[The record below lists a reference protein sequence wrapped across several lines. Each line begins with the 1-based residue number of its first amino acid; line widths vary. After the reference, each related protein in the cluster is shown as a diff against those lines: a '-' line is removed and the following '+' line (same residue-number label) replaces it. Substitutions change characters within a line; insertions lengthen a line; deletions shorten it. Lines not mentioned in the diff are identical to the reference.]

1 MTDQSKKRRAAVSGP
16 TGPDRK
22 KRRRVKFENSDS
34 DEPIALYQIPSH
46 PPSPDLP
53 RTTRSNAPGPV
64 PAPAPAARQPDIP
77 LVSTGSVEAI
87 YTPCLHCVKKW
98 TEDDSTICPRPRDAP
113 IGKCRSCSRAGAEC
127 SLLPKHFYD
136 PLAAAQKATGR
147 ARRRACASLKSALE
161 AYERKNEETGI
172 SPTEKPL
179 RTNPPKENPP
189 KENPPKENAGSGSS
203 AQERPEKG
211 ELLKAIRSLDKNVFR
226 LMNTIREVRGLEL
239 ISDEA

>member
-16 TGPDRK
+16 TGADRK
-22 KRRRVKFENSDS
+22 KPRRAKPENSDS
-34 DEPIALYQIPSH
+34 DEPIALHEIPSH

-53 RTTRSNAPGPV
+53 RTTRSNAPAPA
-64 PAPAPAARQPDIP
+64 PAPAPAARQPDVP

-87 YTPCLHCVKKW
+87 YKPCLQCVKKW
-98 TEDDSTICPRPRDAP
+98 TEDDSTVCPRPRDAP
-113 IGKCRSCSRAGAEC
+113 TGKCRSCIRAGAEC
-127 SLLPKHFYD
+127 SLLPNHFYG

-147 ARRRACASLKSALE
+147 ARRRACTSLQNALE
-161 AYERKNEETGI
+161 AYERKNEEETGT
-172 SPTEKPL
+172 PPRE
-179 RTNPPKENPP
+179 NAPKENA
-189 KENPPKENAGSGSS
+189 PKENAGSGSS
-203 AQERPEKG
+203 AQERPERD